1 MFCPNL
7 RQVLRQ
13 FQTVTTSKGRST
25 TMSAPQRDT
34 DATLRTSEEPAT
46 DAEAQLLG
54 LAAQAENQKKLSRR
68 RFM

>member
-25 TMSAPQRDT
+25 KMSAPQRDS
-34 DATLRTSEEPAT
+34 DAALRTLEESAAET
-46 DAEAQLLG
+46 DSQLLG
-54 LAAQAENQKKLSRR
+54 LAAQIESPRKANRR